1 MTCASV
7 SPALV
12 LSRLVDGAAETLW
25 PTRCVGCDRPGTL
38 LCPPC
43 RMTLPWIDQRWACL
57 NCGAP
62 AGWLA
67 CSECDEPWE
76 TRAVTCALP
85 FSGMGARLATVYKDG
100 HERRLAPVLAAAMA
114 CALDEARGWP
124 ATDGRPR
131 FDPAATDALCFVP
144 ATERAFARRG
154 FDHMEDVARALS
166 AFEGIP
172 MADVLARGQAR
183 DQRSLGRSER
193 AENLRD
199 SVEVVS
205 DVAGL
210 RLLLVDDVITTGS
223 SIRACAQALRDHGAR
238 EVSACALARVW

>member
-1 MTCASV
+1 MVPASV
-7 SPALV
+7 SSQLI
-12 LSRLVDGAAETLW
+12 LSHLVDGAAEALW

-38 LCPPC
+38 LCPHC
-43 RMTLPWIDQRWACL
+43 RAALPWIDQRWACL

-76 TRAVTCALP
+76 TRAVACALP
-85 FSGMGARLATVYKDG
+85 FAGVGTRLVTAYKDG
-100 HERRLAPVLAAAMA
+100 HERRLAPVLAVAIA
-114 CALDEARGWP
+114 CALDEARAWP
-124 ATDGRPR
+124 APDGRPR

-144 ATERAFARRG
+144 ATERAFVRRG
-154 FDHMEDVARALS
+154 FDHMEGVARALS
-166 AFEGIP
+166 ALEGIP
-172 MADVLARGQAR
+172 MADVLARGPAR

-193 AENLRD
+193 AANLRD

-210 RLLLVDDVITTGS
+210 SLLLVDDVITTGA

>member
-1 MTCASV
+1 MVRASA
-7 SPALV
+7 SPPLI
-12 LSRLVDGAAETLW
+12 LSRLVDGAAEALW

-43 RMTLPWIDQRWACL
+43 RTALPWIDQRWACL

-67 CSECDEPWE
+67 CSECDGLWE

-85 FSGMGARLATVYKDG
+85 FAGVGARLVTVYKDG

-124 ATDGRPR
+124 AADGHPR

-144 ATERAFARRG
+144 ATERALARRG

-172 MADVLARGQAR
+172 LADVLVRGPAR

-193 AENLRD
+193 AENLHD
-199 SVEVVS
+199 SVGVVS
-205 DVAGL
+205 DVTGL
-210 RLLLVDDVITTGS
+210 RLLLVDDVITTGA

>member
-1 MTCASV
+1 MVLASG
-7 SPALV
+7 SPHLI
-12 LSRLVDGAAETLW
+12 LSRLVDGAAEALW

-38 LCPPC
+38 LCPHC
-43 RMTLPWIDQRWACL
+43 RSALPWIDQRWACL

-85 FSGMGARLATVYKDG
+85 FSGMGARLATIYKDG

-124 ATDGRPR
+124 AADGHAR
-131 FDPAATDALCFVP
+131 FDPAQMDALCFVP

-154 FDHMEDVARALS
+154 FDHMKDVARALS
-166 AFEGIP
+166 SFEDIP
-172 MADVLARGQAR
+172 MADVLARGPAR
-183 DQRSLGRSER
+183 DQRSLGRGER

-210 RLLLVDDVITTGS
+210 RLLLVDDVITTGAS
-223 SIRACAQALRDHGAR
+223 MRVCTQALRDRGAR